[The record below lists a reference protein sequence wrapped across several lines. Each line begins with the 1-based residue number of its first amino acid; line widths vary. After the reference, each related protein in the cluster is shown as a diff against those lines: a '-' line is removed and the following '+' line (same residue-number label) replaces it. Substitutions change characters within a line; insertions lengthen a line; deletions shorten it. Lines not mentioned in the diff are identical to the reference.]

1 MQNKYPE
8 SYQDDE
14 HLLPGKIKLHKYNN
28 RYKVSITKHVHP
40 HGKYLNNNNNNL

>member
-1 MQNKYPE
+1 MPNKYPE

-14 HLLPGKIKLHKYNN
+14 HLLPGKIKLHIYNN
-28 RYKVSITKHVHP
+28 RYKVSITKHHP